1 MAAALVPVQPRHH
14 HSPDTDGEPRHL
26 GRGGVAVNDRRLLM
40 NAIGVVCG
48 LGCASSLWPP
58 LDGVLATLTVVG
70 GAATAG
76 TALVRRELRIRRRL
90 CDVDGLRFAVRA
102 MPGSAGSGEE
112 AA

>member
-1 MAAALVPVQPRHH
+1 M
-14 HSPDTDGEPRHL
+14 
-26 GRGGVAVNDRRLLM
+26 VNDRRLLM

-58 LDGVLATLTVVG
+58 LDGVLVTVTVVG

-76 TALVRRELRIRRRL
+76 KALVRRELRIRRRL
-90 CDVDGLRFAVRA
+90 CDVDGLEFAVRA
-102 MPGSAGSGEE
+102 TPSTGSGEE

>member
-1 MAAALVPVQPRHH
+1 M
-14 HSPDTDGEPRHL
+14 
-26 GRGGVAVNDRRLLM
+26 NDRRLLM
-40 NAIGVVCG
+40 NAIGVVGG
-48 LGCASSLWPP
+48 LGCASSLWPA
-58 LDGVLATLTVVG
+58 LDGVLVTVTAVG

-102 MPGSAGSGEE
+102 TPGTGSGEE